1 VFNCLPRQAQTFA
14 SGRQTGRNLILYK
27 VQKDTLG
34 SENVR
39 DFGAKRGKNHGKNST
54 FGDFGAFSLT
64 GSSFDDI
71 MA

>member
-1 VFNCLPRQAQTFA
+1 
-14 SGRQTGRNLILYK
+14 LILYK

-34 SENVR
+34 PEKSAI
-39 DFGAKRGKNHGKNST
+39 FGAKSGKNHGKNST

-71 MA
+71 MG

>member
-1 VFNCLPRQAQTFA
+1 
-14 SGRQTGRNLILYK
+14 LILYK

-34 SENVR
+34 SENGR